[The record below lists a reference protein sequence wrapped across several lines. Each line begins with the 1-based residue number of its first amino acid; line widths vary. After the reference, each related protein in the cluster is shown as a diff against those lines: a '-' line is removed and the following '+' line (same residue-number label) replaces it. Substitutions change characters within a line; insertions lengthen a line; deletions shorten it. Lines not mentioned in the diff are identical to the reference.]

1 MAWRC
6 PGSRQGGSATTDGP
20 GSAPHVKPLRW
31 PAAFLIQFAR
41 NTPIYVQLIWVAYVW
56 PDIFGWPVRFFDAGW
71 TALALQ
77 SAGYLAETFRA
88 GIEGVPAGHRHA
100 AQALGMGPVL
110 TMRRIVLPQTFLT
123 MSPAIMNQFLV
134 VIKSSTLVSV
144 IAVPDLMYE
153 AQRLVSIWFE
163 PIEILSFTAFIYI
176 LMIFLI
182 SNALKRYSDRLR
194 ARYAL

>member
-1 MAWRC
+1 M
-6 PGSRQGGSATTDGP
+6 PGLPSRGKRDDRRPWLG
-20 GSAPHVKPLRW
+20 
-31 PAAFLIQFAR
+31 AARQAVALASSVLIQFAR
-41 NTPIYVQLIWVAYVW
+41 NTPLYVQLIWVAYVW

-123 MSPAIMNQFLV
+123 MCPRS
-134 VIKSSTLVSV
+134 
-144 IAVPDLMYE
+144 
-153 AQRLVSIWFE
+153 
-163 PIEILSFTAFIYI
+163 
-176 LMIFLI
+176 
-182 SNALKRYSDRLR
+182 
-194 ARYAL
+194 